1 MTKKILIIDDDTRLR
16 ILLGKFLSEN
26 NFIVEL
32 TKDTAE
38 AKLVLSSNQFDLL
51 IVDVML
57 PNQTGFEFTKE
68 IRQHNSIPIIILT
81 ARQEQEDRITGLEC
95 GADDYLPKPFEPK
108 ELLLRINN
116 ILKRLPSDQVKKLPK
131 IINFGDFSFDLTQL
145 RLKKQDEFIHL
156 TEIEAKTLKIFAE
169 NIAKPIS
176 RNQLCDLLNTSDDRN
191 IDVNITRL
199 RRKIE
204 NNPKKP
210 YHLQTVRNIGYIL
223 YP

>member
-32 TKDTAE
+32 TKDTNE
-38 AKLVLSSNQFDLL
+38 AKFALSSNQFDLL

-176 RNQLCDLLNTSDDRN
+176 RNQLCDLLKIGDDRS